1 MVGKLAAK
9 PQPQAWF
16 YSDNPW
22 PLAIKNILRQ
32 LLVVVIISLHNG
44 VIYRTVRAISL
55 CRLISVVSSLKDY
68 TYLCTICSEFKS
80 YNFVFWSIFLSYVYR
95 SVCLISVYR
104 EVYSEASEN
113 RVMRMCSYIFYQL
126 APNFDIVPEVLLGNL
141 DNVTSDHT
149 RLSLY
154 VLYSL
159 LYLFSASIWIVF
171 GVGLLQ

>member
-16 YSDNPW
+16 YSDIPW
-22 PLAIKNILRQ
+22 PLAMMNILRQ

-44 VIYRTVRAISL
+44 VIYRIVPAISL
-55 CRLISVVSSLKDY
+55 CRLISAVSSLKDY
-68 TYLCTICSEFKS
+68 AYIYTICSEFKS
-80 YNFVFWSIFLSYVYR
+80 YNFVLWSKFLSHVYR